1 MPAGRRR
8 ATACDR
14 QRGGCAVRASSRVA
28 RGYTLLEL
36 LVVLSILGLVTALAA
51 PPLIRTV
58 STWQRQSDIDLVME
72 QVRGL
77 PMRARAGGRTL
88 VVDDASLQG
97 TESPLRA
104 PDGWSLSATAPWVIH
119 SNGVCEPGE
128 LMLRRDDREVPI
140 VVHAPFC
147 QPRRP
152 ALDDGGPGP

>member
-1 MPAGRRR
+1 VSVADRLSVADGGRPAR
-8 ATACDR
+8 
-14 QRGGCAVRASSRVA
+14 CAAQAAAHAS
-28 RGYTLLEL
+28 GYTLLEL

-58 STWQRQSDIDLVME
+58 STWQRQSDIDSVME

-77 PMRARAGGRTL
+77 PMRARSGGRTM
-88 VVDDASLQG
+88 VIDDASLQG

-104 PDGWSLSATAPWVIH
+104 PDGWSLSATVPWVIH

-128 LMLRRDDREVPI
+128 LMLRRDEREVPI